1 MLKSGKRLLVEGEN
15 DRLFFEA
22 CCQIA
27 KLQGIQV
34 GPPIEI
40 GATNNGKY
48 NAISLLPGLIEQMEQ
63 QVVTHLALVL
73 DADAPQTDGL
83 GFVKT
88 WEKVTSLLGEQGY
101 IIPSRPNKPNAGA
114 CFKHKD
120 GLPPIGLWIMPDNCS
135 NGFLEN
141 FIKKSLAGTER
152 NLLERAITA
161 VEGVPEKRFK
171 PHHTAKAEV
180 ATYMAWQ
187 KSPGQG
193 MHGAVGGKLIN
204 FEKGLAQQYIAWL
217 RTVFTR

>member
-1 MLKSGKRLLVEGEN
+1 MTRSSKRLLVEGEN

-27 KLQGIQV
+27 RLQSIQV
-34 GPPIEI
+34 GPPLDI
-40 GATNNGKY
+40 GGAGNGKN
-48 NAISLLPGLIEQMEQ
+48 NAISLLPKLIEQMEQ
-63 QVVTHLALVL
+63 QTVTHLGLVL

-88 WEKVTSLLGEQGY
+88 WDKITGVLAAQGY
-101 IIPSRPNKPNAGA
+101 IIPSRPNKPNAGL
-114 CFKHKD
+114 CFEHKD

-141 FIKKSLAGTER
+141 FIKTALAGTEKK
-152 NLLERAITA
+152 LLERAVNTVDA
-161 VEGVPEKRFK
+161 LPEKRFK
-171 PHHTAKAEV
+171 PHHNEKAEI

-193 MHGAVGGKLIN
+193 MHGAVGAKLLN
-204 FEKGLAQQYIAWL
+204 FEKGLAKQYIDWL
-217 RTVFTR
+217 RSVFAT